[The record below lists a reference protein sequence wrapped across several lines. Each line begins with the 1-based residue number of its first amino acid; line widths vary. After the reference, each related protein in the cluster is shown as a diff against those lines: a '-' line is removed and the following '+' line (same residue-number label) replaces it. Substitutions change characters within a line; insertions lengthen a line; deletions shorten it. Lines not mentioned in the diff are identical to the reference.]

1 MAVAGSF
8 KVVLGSADEW
18 PSDDSADIEGREQFS
33 ALLAKTVEVFESEM
47 LFMAGNLEDTVCRSV
62 EDGLASFD
70 MLFAQSSNDVSA
82 RCVAITQVAG
92 DT

>member
-1 MAVAGSF
+1 MSVARSL
-8 KVVLGSADEW
+8 KVLLSVADEW

-33 ALLAKTVEVFESEM
+33 ALLAEAVEVFESEM
-47 LFMAGNLEDTVCRSV
+47 LFMAGNLEDTVGISV

-92 DT
+92 NA